1 MEELKN
7 IPRVGAGKAQRYGQ
21 EFIEIIKRYCEEE
34 EIERPEDMRVRTVP
48 NKSKFKISI
57 IQAVDRQ
64 VRLDDIASE
73 KNLDY
78 SELLSELESIVMSG
92 TKINLDYFIREILD
106 EDEIEDIFSYF
117 RETEHDDLE
126 EALKELGDDYDEDDI
141 RLVRIKFLSEMG
153 N

>member
-1 MEELKN
+1 
-7 IPRVGAGKAQRYGQ
+7 
-21 EFIEIIKRYCEEE
+21 
-34 EIERPEDMRVRTVP
+34 
-48 NKSKFKISI
+48 SKFKISI